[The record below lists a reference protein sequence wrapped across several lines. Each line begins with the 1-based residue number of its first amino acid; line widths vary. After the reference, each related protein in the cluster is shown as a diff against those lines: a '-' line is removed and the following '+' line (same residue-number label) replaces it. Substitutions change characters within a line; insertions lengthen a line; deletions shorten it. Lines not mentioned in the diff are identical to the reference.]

1 MAKQEVRVCRVL
13 TNVVPPSSAAP
24 ILILPR
30 TAHVEAP
37 RVGPGRDATRKASER
52 IVRRAS
58 FMRPTRLINSES
70 AESVL
75 SRARELQPTL
85 TALQA
90 ARIQLKTRR
99 QYLNAVSALLTW
111 LCLRVLPQWSREVW
125 DEVLSMRLEAL
136 WDAGAPKAVAQRT
149 ISGLLWIDPRL
160 RGVQKLV
167 LPSTSSALTGW
178 ARQEPGASRPP
189 LPYVVMQAIV
199 VHLVQSG
206 CPWHGLAIAV
216 LFESY
221 LRSSELLT
229 LQPFQIVP
237 PPDPR
242 SKVYQHVAIL
252 AAAEETGTTSK
263 TGIKDVSVLM
273 DLPRQRAVGAIL
285 LRYALRRVTPKGS
298 LVSMWDFDY
307 AQLRTALMKTIA
319 ELGVDNLG
327 ITLHS
332 CRHGGAS
339 HDRATNSRSLR
350 DIQARGFWKQSS
362 SVQRYEK
369 HARLGLQISA
379 IRLASRPR
387 VYQLAQRY
395 DADLEQL
402 FEPHFARLNMA
413 ASSSKSSRVLGTFP
427 KP

>member
-1 MAKQEVRVCRVL
+1 
-13 TNVVPPSSAAP
+13 
-24 ILILPR
+24 
-30 TAHVEAP
+30 
-37 RVGPGRDATRKASER
+37 
-52 IVRRAS
+52 
-58 FMRPTRLINSES
+58 
-70 AESVL
+70 
-75 SRARELQPTL
+75 
-85 TALQA
+85 
-90 ARIQLKTRR
+90 
-99 QYLNAVSALLTW
+99 
-111 LCLRVLPQWSREVW
+111 
-125 DEVLSMRLEAL
+125 
-136 WDAGAPKAVAQRT
+136 
-149 ISGLLWIDPRL
+149 
-160 RGVQKLV
+160 
-167 LPSTSSALTGW
+167 
-178 ARQEPGASRPP
+178 
-189 LPYVVMQAIV
+189 MQAIV

-285 LRYALRRVTPKGS
+285 LRYALLRVTPKGS